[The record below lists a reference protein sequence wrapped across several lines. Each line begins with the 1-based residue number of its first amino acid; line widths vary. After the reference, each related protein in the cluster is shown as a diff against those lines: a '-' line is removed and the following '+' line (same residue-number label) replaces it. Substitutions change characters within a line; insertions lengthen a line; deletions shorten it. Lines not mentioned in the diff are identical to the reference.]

1 MEALTRRAYV
11 KVFNIFSNYVYNYIF
26 SVCWNRYAKKSDLKI
41 VQEYLSIPVP
51 IDTINTANQFRLG
64 DSSFVIW
71 SDLYGHKKNIEFT
84 KEQLKKN
91 GWELEKTNKYN
102 TSNVYYFKKNNLYYK
117 VFNSLK
123 TNEWSE
129 DIGYKK

>member
-51 IDTINTANQFRLG
+51 IDTINTANTFRLG

-71 SDLYGHKKNIEFT
+71 SDLYGHKKILN
-84 KEQLKKN
+84 L
-91 GWELEKTNKYN
+91 L
-102 TSNVYYFKKNNLYYK
+102 KNN
-117 VFNSLK
+117 
-123 TNEWSE
+123 
-129 DIGYKK
+129 

>member
-1 MEALTRRAYV
+1 MFKYIIYLIT
-11 KVFNIFSNYVYNYIF
+11 IIIIVYFQFVGTDMQKN
-26 SVCWNRYAKKSDLKI
+26 SDLKI
-41 VQEYLSIPVP
+41 VQEYLTIPVP

-71 SDLYGHKKNIEFT
+71 SDLYSHKKNIEFT

>member
-1 MEALTRRAYV
+1 MLKYLIYLVTMFIIIYFQFV
-11 KVFNIFSNYVYNYIF
+11 GTDMQ
-26 SVCWNRYAKKSDLKI
+26 KKSDLKI

>member
-1 MEALTRRAYV
+1 MLKYLIYLVTMFIIIYFQFV
-11 KVFNIFSNYVYNYIF
+11 GTDMQ
-26 SVCWNRYAKKSDLKI
+26 KKSDLKI

-51 IDTINTANQFRLG
+51 IDTINIANTFRLG

-123 TNEWSE
+123 TNDWSE